1 LRRIGESA
9 GCRYRRTDAERTGPK
24 AAKELQS
31 RLDSVEAPTMSD
43 QTPEFYFNPWDEAFK
58 ANPYPYYKPLIEGP
72 PRTLNLMLPI
82 ALVGKYESAVRI
94 LTDHDTFTAVKPDV
108 PWIQQQFE
116 IFRGAPILQ
125 NTDPP
130 IHTRLRRVIGR
141 AFNPHS
147 VGALEPRIR
156 EITSDLLDRSKARGE
171 FEVMADLANPLP
183 VMVIAEMLGVPSEKY
198 GQFKEWC
205 DAFVAGQTVPPGSPV
220 PDRTKAADDSL
231 REYFASEIEKRKKRK
246 NSDLISQ
253 MIAAEDQDGEALTP
267 EGLLAFVVLLLI
279 AGNETTTNL
288 IGNGMLA
295 LGQNPDA
302 LARLRSDLTLLPRAI
317 EEMMR
322 YDGPIQVSL
331 ALPVVRKTFE
341 IEGVKLEPGT
351 LVFVILAAANRD
363 PTRFA
368 NPDSFDITRDPNPHL
383 AFGEGIHHCLGAPLA
398 RLEGRIAFE
407 LALEKF
413 PYLRLADPA
422 APLRYKGSYFFR
434 GLSELKM
441 AI

>member
-1 LRRIGESA
+1 
-9 GCRYRRTDAERTGPK
+9 
-24 AAKELQS
+24 
-31 RLDSVEAPTMSD
+31 MSE
-43 QTPEFYFNPWDEAFK
+43 QTPEVYFNPWDDAFK
-58 ANPYPYYKPLIEGP
+58 ANPYPHYKPLIDGP
-72 PRTLNLMLPI
+72 PRIINLMLPI

-130 IHTRLRRVIGR
+130 MHTRLRRVIGR
-141 AFNPHS
+141 AFNPHT
-147 VGALEPRIR
+147 VGALEARVR
-156 EITSDLLDRSKARGE
+156 EITGELLDRAARRGE
-171 FEVMADLANPLP
+171 FEVMGDLANPLP
-183 VMVIAEMLGVPSEKY
+183 VMVIAEMLGVPRTKY
-198 GQFKEWC
+198 AQFKEWC

-220 PDRTKAADDSL
+220 PDQTKAANDSL
-231 REYFASEIEKRKKRK
+231 REYFQGQIEHRKKQK
-246 NSDLISQ
+246 GTDLISQ
-253 MIAAEDQDGEALTP
+253 LLAAADPNGEALNP
-267 EGLLAFVVLLLI
+267 EELLAFVVLLLI

-295 LGQNPDA
+295 LGQNPDQ
-302 LARLRSDLTLLPRAI
+302 LAKLRSDSSLLPRAI

-331 ALPVVRKTFE
+331 ALPVVRKPVE
-341 IEGVKLEPGT
+341 IEGVKLAAGT

-363 PTRFA
+363 PAKFA
-368 NPDSFDITRDPNPHL
+368 NPDTFDVARDPNPHL

-407 LALEKF
+407 MALNKF
-413 PYLRLADPA
+413 PGLRLADPA
-422 APLRYKGSYFFR
+422 APLGYKGSYFFR

-441 AI
+441 TI

>member
-1 LRRIGESA
+1 MSE
-9 GCRYRRTDAERTGPK
+9 
-24 AAKELQS
+24 Q
-31 RLDSVEAPTMSD
+31 AP
-43 QTPEFYFNPWDEAFK
+43 EVYFNPWDDAFK
-58 ANPYPYYKPLIEGP
+58 ANPYPHYKPLIDGP
-72 PRTLNLMLPI
+72 PRIINLMLPI
-82 ALVGKYESAVRI
+82 ALVGKYDSAVRI
-94 LTDHDTFTAVKPDV
+94 LTDHETFTAIKPDS

-141 AFNPHS
+141 AFNPHT

-156 EITSDLLDRSKARGE
+156 EITGELLDRSKARGD
-171 FEVMADLANPLP
+171 FEVMGDLANPLP

-198 GQFKEWC
+198 RQFKQWC

-220 PDRTKAADDSL
+220 PDQTKAANDSL
-231 REYFASEIEKRKKRK
+231 REYFAAEIEKRKRQKG
-246 NSDLISQ
+246 SDLISQ
-253 MIAAEDQDGEALTP
+253 MMAAEEQDGEALTP
-267 EGLLAFVVLLLI
+267 EELLAFVVLLLI

-295 LGQNPDA
+295 LGQNPEA
-302 LARLRSDLTLLPRAI
+302 LPRLRSDSSLLPRAI

-331 ALPVVRKTFE
+331 ALPVVRKPVE
-341 IEGVKLEPGT
+341 IEGVKLDAGT
-351 LVFVILAAANRD
+351 LMFVILAAANRD
-363 PTRFA
+363 PARFA
-368 NPDSFDITRDPNPHL
+368 SPDTFDIARDPNPHL

-407 LALEKF
+407 MALNKF
-413 PYLRLADPA
+413 PALRLADPD

>member
-1 LRRIGESA
+1 MSE
-9 GCRYRRTDAERTGPK
+9 
-24 AAKELQS
+24 Q
-31 RLDSVEAPTMSD
+31 AP
-43 QTPEFYFNPWDEAFK
+43 EVYFNPWDDAFK
-58 ANPYPYYKPLIEGP
+58 ANPYPHYKPLIDGP
-72 PRTLNLMLPI
+72 PRVINLMLPI
-82 ALVGKYESAVRI
+82 ALVGKYESAVKI
-94 LTDHDTFTAVKPDV
+94 LTDHETFTSVKPDV

-147 VGALEPRIR
+147 VGALEQRIR
-156 EITSDLLDRSKARGE
+156 EITGELLDRAAQRGD

-183 VMVIAEMLGVPSEKY
+183 VMVIAEMLGVPNEKY
-198 GQFKEWC
+198 AQFKEWC
-205 DAFVAGQTVPPGSPV
+205 DAFVAGQAVPPGSPV
-220 PDRTKAADDSL
+220 PDQTKAANQSL
-231 REYFASEIEKRKKRK
+231 REYFAAEIEKRKGNKG
-246 NSDLISQ
+246 NDLIST
-253 MIAAEDQDGEALTP
+253 MLAAEEQDGEALTP
-267 EGLLAFVVLLLI
+267 EELLAFVVLLLI

-302 LARLRSDLTLLPRAI
+302 VATLRRGSSLLQRAI
-317 EEMMR
+317 DEMMR

-331 ALPVVRKTFE
+331 ALPVVRKPVE

-351 LVFVILAAANRD
+351 LMFVILAAANRD
-363 PTRFA
+363 PARFS
-368 NPDSFDITRDPNPHL
+368 NPDTFDVTRDPNPHL

-407 LALEKF
+407 MALEKF
-413 PYLRLADPA
+413 PGLRLAEPA

-434 GLSELKM
+434 GLSELRM